1 MNALWR
7 LPARAALL
15 SAFCLLVACTSS
27 QPVVWQ
33 SVPPPA
39 LLTQDNFMALVDA
52 EAVDPV
58 VAMARVSLA
67 ECAGMGAFALQ
78 AQGSGVDMILQ
89 DAAAQLLQQLT
100 ARGANAYAVQAVGW
114 ESAAG
119 EPPPWRVLLQVQAL
133 ICSA

>member
-7 LPARAALL
+7 LVARAALL
-15 SAFCLLVACTSS
+15 SALCLLVACSS
-27 QPVVWQ
+27 SRPVIWQ
-33 SVPPPA
+33 SVAAPVD
-39 LLTQDNFMALVDA
+39 LSEENFMALVDA

-67 ECAGMGAFALQ
+67 ECAGMGAVQ
-78 AQGSGVDMILQ
+78 VQGVDADILLQ

-100 ARGANAYAVQAVGW
+100 AKGANAYAVQSAAW
-114 ESAAG
+114 ESDNG
-119 EPPPWRVLLQVQAL
+119 EPPQWRVVLQVQAL